1 MGSYPHEP
9 GGSRQLGRPG
19 EAACAAAAFGLEA
32 NKNLKYFLFYLDL
45 IPMVSPNFEQFLN
58 KFKN

>member
-32 NKNLKYFLFYLDL
+32 NKNLKYLSILFGFD
-45 IPMVSPNFEQFLN
+45 SNGFT
-58 KFKN
+58 